1 MAFTATRWNA
11 LFRDTGVMADSLPS
25 SEGPLNYN
33 TLLPMKHYD
42 NFTSMIL
49 DLQIIT
55 ALNRIQGVTS

>member
-25 SEGPLNYN
+25 PGGPLNYN

-49 DLQIIT
+49 DLQII
-55 ALNRIQGVTS
+55 LL